1 MSRSIADL
9 RKTLAVPLSG
19 RIDFDEVLGSSL
31 SRLLDRWRKG
41 HFPMP
46 TEVVRTL
53 NFDDVLGTANQ
64 PDCVEIDNHYQPTH
78 GVRFSPWL
86 HTYDAQARTSGF
98 EPCPGRWVG
107 VDHPT
112 WYDPHVYAVRD
123 SVYPQSRYS
132 LSPPGTLNVGDT
144 AHGGPGQLM
153 TAQRAIRIDFDVAV
167 GAVNLGCD
175 YRIHHED
182 KDRPIWNWPQ
192 MLAYDATGKLLDQVE
207 APYGGQLCVSSWA
220 GDIAYVMVTVNNHW
234 AGVEPYG
241 IFDDLS
247 WTRLEFVLRTLS
259 RLRSVPRAVPRG
271 QAVDEVQNR
280 LAEIQ
285 ATEQR
290 LARRLAKLDAGELTA
305 QLLAELSALTQQT
318 ESLRTHYQ
326 RLTKLPAVPVD

>member
-19 RIDFDEVLGSSL
+19 RIDFNDAVGGSL

-46 TEVVRTL
+46 TEVVRHL
-53 NFDDVLGTANQ
+53 NFDDVLTTANQ
-64 PDCVEIDNHYQPTH
+64 PDCVEIDTHYQATH
-78 GVRFSPWL
+78 GVRFSPYL
-86 HTYDAQARTSGF
+86 HTYDPQTQTSGF

-107 VDHPT
+107 VDHAT
-112 WYDPHVYAVRD
+112 WCAPHVYAVRD
-123 SVYPQSRYS
+123 SVYPNSRYA
-132 LSPPGTLNVGDT
+132 LSPPGSIAVSDEGNSS
-144 AHGGPGQLM
+144 PSQLM
-153 TAQRAIRIDFDVAV
+153 SAQRAIRIDFDVAV

-175 YRIHHED
+175 YRIQFED

-192 MLAYDATGKLLDQVE
+192 MLAYDAAGKLLDQVE
-207 APYGGQLCVSSWA
+207 APYGGQLCVSSWG

-247 WTRLEFVLRTLS
+247 WTRIEFVLRVMSKLRAMPPAVS
-259 RLRSVPRAVPRG
+259 RG
-271 QAVDEVQNR
+271 HAVDEVQHR

-290 LARRLAKLDAGELTA
+290 LARRLAKLEAGELAA
-305 QLLAELSALTQQT
+305 QLQADLSALSQQT

-326 RLTKLPAVPVD
+326 RLTQQPVVPVD

>member
-1 MSRSIADL
+1 MSHSIADL
-9 RKTLAVPLSG
+9 RKTLAAPPRG
-19 RIDFDEVLGSSL
+19 RIDFDDVLGSSL

-46 TEVVRTL
+46 AEVVRNL
-53 NFDDVLGTANQ
+53 NFDDVLATALQ
-64 PDCVEIDNHYQPTH
+64 PACVVIDTHYQPTH
-78 GVRFSPWL
+78 GVRFSPYL
-86 HTYDAQARTSGF
+86 HTYDPQTQLSGF

-112 WYDPHVYAVRD
+112 WHDPHVYVVRD

-132 LSPPGTLNVGDT
+132 LSPPGSLNVGDE
-144 AHGGPGQLM
+144 ANGGPSQLM
-153 TAQRAIRIDFDVAV
+153 TAQRAIRIDFDDPVA
-167 GAVNLGCD
+167 AVNLGCD
-175 YRIHHED
+175 YRIHFED

-192 MLAYDATGKLLDQVE
+192 MLAYDAAGTLLDEVE

-220 GDIAYVMVTVNNHW
+220 GDIAYVMVTINNHW

-247 WTRLEFVLRTLS
+247 WTRIEFVLRMMS
-259 RLRSVPRAVPRG
+259 KLRSMPPPVSRG
-271 QAVDEVQNR
+271 HAVDEVQHR
-280 LAEIQ
+280 MAEIQ

-305 QLLAELSALTQQT
+305 QLQAELSALAQQT
-318 ESLRTHYQ
+318 ESLRAHYQ
-326 RLTKLPAVPVD
+326 RLTQLPVVPAD